1 MSSGEGAHPRPR
13 ARSAGLAAAQ
23 EPPGSASAD
32 ALGYTDP
39 ALSRRRALAGA
50 AGVAG
55 AGLLP
60 AWAVLAQAAPMAAEA
75 PAAAGQKVLRVSFPS
90 PETGFDPAQ
99 TNDLYSRTV
108 TAHIFEAPYRYD
120 HLARPPR
127 IRPNTALAMPE
138 VSADF
143 KVWTFEIARGVL
155 FQEHPAFGGQPREL
169 TVEDYIYSWK
179 RFVDPAYKSP
189 AATEIQE
196 LGILGLDEL
205 RQAAL
210 AAKKPFDYDAPV
222 EGLRAI
228 GRYTLQIR
236 LRAPRPRLI
245 ELLANNSQM
254 GALAREVVE
263 RHRDDIMGQ
272 PVGTGPFRLL
282 SWRRSSRIVLER
294 HARYRERVYDEQP
307 APGDAWAQGVAA
319 RLAGRRLPLVDR
331 VEIAVIEESQ
341 PNWLAF
347 LNGDLDW
354 ISLPGE
360 FISQAAPGGKLA
372 PALARRGIRMA
383 RTLASD
389 SVFFYLDMRDPV
401 FGGLAPERVA
411 LRRAMSL
418 GLNVPRIIDRMYRGQ
433 GIVAQSP
440 LTPSTSGYDPAF
452 KSEMG
457 DYDLP
462 RAKALLDLYGYVD
475 RDGDGIRETPDG
487 KPLRLEYATQPD
499 QFSRGFDE
507 MLQKDMRALGI
518 GLTLKTA
525 QWAEQL
531 KAARAGK
538 LQMWMLGGSATVPDG
553 AGSLARY
560 ASRQAGLQNFARFEH
575 PEADRLYA
583 QLQALPD
590 GPERESVFL
599 AFKKLAVAFMPY
611 KMLLHRIA
619 TDLSFPR
626 LVGHRRPLF
635 WRDWYQFVDLEEVA
649 P

>member
-1 MSSGEGAHPRPR
+1 MAGSGGW
-13 ARSAGLAAAQ
+13 
-23 EPPGSASAD
+23 
-32 ALGYTDP
+32 T
-39 ALSRRRALAGA
+39 RRRALA
-50 AGVAG
+50 AG

-60 AWAVLAQAAPMAAEA
+60 AWELAAQTAGGPAEGAPR
-75 PAAAGQKVLRVSFPS
+75 PAAAALKTLRVSFPS

-99 TNDLYSRTV
+99 TNDIYSRTV

-120 HLARPPR
+120 HLARPHR
-127 IRPNTALAMPE
+127 IRPNTAVAMPE

-143 KVWTFEIARGVL
+143 RVWTFEIQPGIL
-155 FQEHPAFGGQPREL
+155 FQDHPAFGGQPREL
-169 TVEDYIYSWK
+169 TAQDYVYSWK

-196 LGILGLDEL
+196 LGILGLNEL
-205 RQAAL
+205 RKAAIDQ
-210 AAKKPFDYDAPV
+210 KKPFDYDAPV
-222 EGLRAI
+222 EGLRAT
-228 GRYTLQIR
+228 GRHRLQIT
-236 LRAPRPRLI
+236 LKEPRPRLI

-263 RHRDDIMGQ
+263 RHRDDIMAH
-272 PVGTGPFRLL
+272 PVGTGPFRLV

-294 HARYRERVYDEQP
+294 HANYRPRVYDEQP
-307 APGDAWAQGVAA
+307 TPGDAWAEAVAA
-319 RLAGRRLPLVDR
+319 RLQGRRLPMVDR
-331 VEIAVIEESQ
+331 VEISVIEESQ

-360 FISQAAPGGKLA
+360 FVNQAAPGGKLA
-372 PALARRGIRMA
+372 PSLARRGIRLA
-383 RTLASD
+383 RTLNPD
-389 SVFFYLDMRDPV
+389 SVFFYIDMRDPV
-401 FGGLAPERVA
+401 FGGMEPERVA
-411 LRRAMSL
+411 LRRAISL
-418 GLNVPRIIDRMYRGQ
+418 GLNVPRIIERMYRGQ
-433 GIVAQSP
+433 AIVAQSP
-440 LTPSTSGYDPAF
+440 ITPNTSGYDTAF

-462 RAKALLDLYGYVD
+462 RARALLDLYGYVD
-475 RDGDGIRETPDG
+475 RDGDGVRETPDG

-507 MLQKDMRALGI
+507 MLRKDMLALGI
-518 GLTLKTA
+518 RIELKTA

-553 AGSLARY
+553 AGSLARF
-560 ASRQAGLQNFARFEH
+560 ASQQAGLQNFARFAH

-590 GPERESVFL
+590 GPEREAAFL
-599 AFKKLAVAFMPY
+599 EFKKLAVAYMPY

-619 TDLSFPR
+619 SDLSYPW
-626 LVGHRRPLF
+626 LIGHRRPLF
-635 WRDWYQFVDLEEVA
+635 WRDWYQFVDLEDRPA
-649 P
+649 R